1 MKTNADTAPAL
12 YLGLDVH
19 KEQTTVA
26 IADPGPEGEVRHHGS
41 VATTHTALERVVR
54 RIAKARKI
62 APGDIQVCYEAGG
75 CGMWIARHF
84 EKIGVPCTVIAPS
97 LIPSQSGDKVKT
109 DKKDARKLARLH
121 RAGELTAVRVPDET
135 DEAIRDLCRARVD
148 AHDDLRRAR
157 TRVLA
162 LLRRLGI
169 HYPGK
174 THWTGMHW
182 RFMRNLKLEFPAHRV
197 ILEEGLLQIEQLLER
212 IERLDTHMELL
223 CESWANKPVVDA
235 LMTFRG
241 FKIVAAMMV
250 VSEIGDFVRFTHP
263 RQLMSYL
270 GLVPGEY
277 SSGGKQNQTGITKC
291 GNAHARWILI
301 ECATH
306 YRVQPRVSH
315 AMAERQKGKP
325 RWIKEIAWR
334 AQNRLH
340 SRFRTLK
347 GRLMHH
353 NKVKVA
359 VARELTAFIWE
370 LGVKIQ
376 TNTAR

>member
-26 IADPGPEGEVRHHGS
+26 IADPGADGEVRHHGS
-41 VATTHTALERVVR
+41 VATSHTSLERVVR

-62 APGDIQVCYEAGG
+62 PLHSLHVCYEAGG

-84 EKIGVPCTVIAPS
+84 AKIGVLCTVIAPS

-109 DKKDARKLARLH
+109 DKKDARKLARLL

-169 HYPGK
+169 RYPGK

-182 RFMRNLKLEFPAHRV
+182 RFLRNLKLEFPAHRV

-212 IERLDTHMELL
+212 IERLEVQMELL
-223 CESWANKPVVDA
+223 CESWANKPVVEA

-241 FKIVAAMMV
+241 FKRVAAMMV

-270 GLVPGEY
+270 GLTPGEY

-340 SRFRTLK
+340 ARFTTLR

-370 LGVKIQ
+370 IGFKLQ
-376 TNTAR
+376 SNATR